1 MTVRDEGKQVSQI
14 EKLAE
19 NGTKPAEDEM
29 GQKKQLR
36 ESEKEATCDSQG
48 VLISRKSQG
57 AVVAGSLHCLSDGAA
72 RLRLRLGGAAS
83 LSLKPLWTWRL

>member
-36 ESEKEATCDSQG
+36 ESE
-48 VLISRKSQG
+48 
-57 AVVAGSLHCLSDGAA
+57 
-72 RLRLRLGGAAS
+72 
-83 LSLKPLWTWRL
+83 

>member
-1 MTVRDEGKQVSQI
+1 MTVRDEGEQVSQI

-19 NGTKPAEDEM
+19 NGTKPADEM

-36 ESEKEATCDSQG
+36 ESEQEATCDFQA
-48 VLISRKSQG
+48 VLLSRESQG
-57 AVVAGSLHCLSDGAA
+57 AEVAGSLHRLSDGAA

-83 LSLKPLWTWRL
+83 LSLKPLWTGRL